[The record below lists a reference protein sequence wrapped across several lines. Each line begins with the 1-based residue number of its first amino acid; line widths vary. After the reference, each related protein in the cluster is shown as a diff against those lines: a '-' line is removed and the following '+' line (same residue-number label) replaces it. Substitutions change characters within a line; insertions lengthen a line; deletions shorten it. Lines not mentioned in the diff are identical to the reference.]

1 MKTPSLSPGYF
12 DFLFVCVISFIQSKL
27 DKLQK
32 KKKFLPPQNNIKIHP
47 LSILYIARLY
57 KKTAFFIYLS

>member
-1 MKTPSLSPGYF
+1 MKTPSLSPGYL

-32 KKKFLPPQNNIKIHP
+32 KKSFFLPKI
-47 LSILYIARLY
+47 I
-57 KKTAFFIYLS
+57 